1 MRLDLREVINI
12 PGARADFDY
21 MPELADMEFEGVRS
35 VTEPFHAVGAVK
47 NSAGV
52 LQLEARITARLECV
66 CARCLTEFAQPFEL
80 DVKAVLAEDVQDE
93 YESEIYILQG
103 DYIDLDE
110 VIVTAIVLNIEQ
122 RYLCSEDCR
131 GLCSRCGKNLN
142 DGPCDCGV
150 EKDPRLAVLEQL
162 LENN

>member
-12 PGARADFDY
+12 PGAQADFDF
-21 MPELADMEFEGVRS
+21 MPEMNDMEFEGISS
-35 VTEPFHAVGAVK
+35 VIEPFHAVGTVK
-47 NSAGV
+47 NKAGV
-52 LQLEARITARLECV
+52 LELDALVTARFRCV
-66 CARCLTEFAQPFEL
+66 CARCLTEFEHPFKL
-80 DVKAVLAEDVQDE
+80 DVRAVLAEDVQDE
-93 YESEIYILQG
+93 YESDIYTLEG

-110 VIVTAIVLNIEQ
+110 VIITSIVLNIEQ

-131 GLCSRCGKNLN
+131 GLCGRCGKNLN